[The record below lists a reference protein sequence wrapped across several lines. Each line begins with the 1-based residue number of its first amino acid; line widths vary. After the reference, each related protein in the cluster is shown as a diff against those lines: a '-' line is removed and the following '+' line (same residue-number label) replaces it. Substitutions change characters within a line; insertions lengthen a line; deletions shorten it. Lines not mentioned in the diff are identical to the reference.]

1 MKPKIDKDG
10 CVHFSDY
17 PDFQPNLT
25 PEQIFRMGSFG
36 GTYWRPIY
44 SSITKKNYKNEHL
57 KFPKSWWK
65 KIPENFLITDFDK
78 YDKNINKYKVK
89 VGLTLEDWESY
100 EWIKKYDP
108 YGWVQWYCNFFN
120 GRRGKSKEEKDY
132 DEHQISRWKKLAGSR
147 GRFRNSLITYILKKN
162 STFDDFQISPKIRQT
177 LQHWGYILTEN
188 DFINE
193 KKRRKRLTKKK

>member
-1 MKPKIDKDG
+1 MTPKIDNG
-10 CVHFSDY
+10 GYIHFSDY

-44 SSITKKNYKNEHL
+44 SSVTKKKYKNVYL

-65 KIPENFLITDFDK
+65 NIPENHLITDFDK

-100 EWIKKYDP
+100 KWIKNYDP
-108 YGWVQWYCNFFN
+108 YGWVQWYCHFFN
-120 GRRGKSKEEKDY
+120 GRRGKNKEEKDY
-132 DEHQISRWKKLAGSR
+132 DEYQISRWKRLAGNR

-162 STFDDFQISPKIRQT
+162 STFDDFKISPKIRQT
-177 LQHWGYILTEN
+177 LQHWGYILTEE

-193 KKRRKRLTKKK
+193 KKRKRKTKKQ